1 MSSWKSWAVAATTL
15 KAAEVSKVK
24 KLCMWSSA
32 KNHHH
37 HHHHQASSS
46 SSTCSKRR
54 VEERE
59 EKRNQSEESLR
70 TIMYLSC
77 WGPN

>member
-15 KAAEVSKVK
+15 KAAEVSKDK

-32 KNHHH
+32 KN
-37 HHHHQASSS
+37 HQASSS

-59 EKRNQSEESLR
+59 EKRNRSEESLR